1 MKLYIKLD
9 KTIIKYVDIE
19 IKKQKFHQH
28 ERPISIKNEDID
40 KIVVSKK
47 VSFGKKSFKQ
57 FIGYKDAKKIYLY
70 VYFSKK

>member
-19 IKKQKFHQH
+19 IKKQKFHQQK
-28 ERPISIKNEDID
+28 RPISIKNEDID